1 MDADPKQG
9 GVMKSSR
16 IILRAFALVAVVAA
30 AAFAGLYFLT
40 EPATSRATVTKTLT
54 KALTKTVVKQP
65 CGDRIYG
72 QITALARKGDAF
84 ELHFDPAWF
93 TSGLTA
99 NTAAAEDGA
108 IPKGESVPNDNYV
121 VEDGHRSLVYV
132 LPASTHVTVL
142 AKGAAPDG
150 SGFPSATVTVA
161 ELGRII
167 NGGAHRPLFEPLDSG
182 IWIRVH
188 GDTVCSV
195 EQQYRP

>member
-1 MDADPKQG
+1 
-9 GVMKSSR
+9 MKSSR
-16 IILRAFALVAVVAA
+16 IILRAFALVAAVAA

-40 EPATSRATVTKTLT
+40 EPAASRATVTKTLT
-54 KALTKTVVKQP
+54 KTVTKTVLKQP

-72 QITALARKGDAF
+72 HITALARKGDGF

-121 VEDGHRSLVYV
+121 VEEGHRSLVYL
-132 LPASTHVTVL
+132 LPTTADVTVL
-142 AKGAAPDG
+142 AKGLPQGAVPTAEI
-150 SGFPSATVTVA
+150 TVA
-161 ELGRII
+161 ELARIV
-167 NGGAHRPLFEPLDSG
+167 NGGAHRPLFEALDSG
-182 IWIRVH
+182 VWIRVH
-188 GDTVCSV
+188 IDTVCSV